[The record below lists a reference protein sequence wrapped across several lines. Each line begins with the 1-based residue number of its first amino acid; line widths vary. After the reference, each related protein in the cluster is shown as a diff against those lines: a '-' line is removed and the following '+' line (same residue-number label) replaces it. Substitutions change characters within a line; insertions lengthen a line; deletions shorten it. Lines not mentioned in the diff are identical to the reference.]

1 MDSISLLLVIA
12 SSVMHAYW
20 NYILK
25 RVNGGIVFVWFF
37 TTLTCLLYLPYI
49 SFHFFTLLKSQNPLG
64 WLICA
69 MSITTH
75 LFYFVFLDRAYLYGD
90 LSVIYPITRGL
101 APIFT
106 IVFAIVL
113 FNEHLKLFQLF
124 SIGLIILGTFLVT
137 GLRVRGLTK
146 MPKALGFA
154 IVCATMI
161 SAYTLVDKYAMAI
174 LMISPFLLD
183 FLNNLGRMITLTPL
197 ALLNHHQVKYTLT
210 HHFKEALIIAILS
223 PLTYLLVLFSMK
235 YLSISIIS
243 PLRQLS
249 ILFGSLMGVRF
260 LMESQSLSKAS
271 GVFLTFLG
279 VVIIC
284 IIGS

>member
-1 MDSISLLLVIA
+1 MYSFSLLLVIA
-12 SSVMHAYW
+12 STVMHAYW

-37 TTLTCLLYLPYI
+37 TALTCLLYLPYI
-49 SFHFFTLLKSQNPLG
+49 GFNLFTLFKIQTPLA

-69 MSITTH
+69 LSILAH
-75 LFYFVFLDRAYLYGD
+75 LLYFVFLDRAYLYGD

-106 IVFAIVL
+106 IIFAITL
-113 FNEHLKLFQLF
+113 FNERLHLFQLL
-124 SIGLIILGTFLVT
+124 SIGLIILGTMLVT
-137 GLRVRGLTK
+137 GLKIKGITR
-146 MPKALGFA
+146 MPSAINFA
-154 IVCATMI
+154 IICAMMI
-161 SAYTLVDKYAMAI
+161 STYTLVDKYAIAV

-197 ALLNHHQVKYTLT
+197 AIKNHQRVKNILT

-235 YLSISIIS
+235 HLTISIIS
-243 PLRQLS
+243 PMRQLS
-249 ILFGSLMGVRF
+249 ILFGSMMGMR
-260 LMESQSLSKAS
+260 LLLETQNPSKTA
-271 GVFLTFLG
+271 GIFLTFSG
-279 VVIIC
+279 VVIIY
-284 IIGS
+284 IIG